1 MSPSSLMIQLAN
13 IVLSVLEFLAS
24 PTGGRD
30 IGRDILQDLGL
41 RGGRKKKK

>member
-1 MSPSSLMIQLAN
+1 MNPSSVMIQLAN

-30 IGRDILQDLGL
+30 IGRDILERIGL
-41 RGGRKKKK
+41 RSGRRK